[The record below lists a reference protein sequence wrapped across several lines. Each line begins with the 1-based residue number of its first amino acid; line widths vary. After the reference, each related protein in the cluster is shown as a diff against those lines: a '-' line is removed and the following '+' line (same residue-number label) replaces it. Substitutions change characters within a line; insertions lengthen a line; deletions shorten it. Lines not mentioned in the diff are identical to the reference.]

1 MTGMNNDKQR
11 WKVFND
17 PIHGHLALHPLLI
30 KIIDTPQFQRLRY
43 IKQLGG
49 GYFVYPGA
57 SHNRFEHSIGVGYL
71 AGQLLQALRTNQ
83 PELNIEDRDVLC
95 VQIAGLCHDLGH
107 GPFSHLFDGMFLTKA
122 GKEIKHESLSLKMF
136 DHLVTCNNL
145 EAEMRKY
152 GLVPSEDL
160 DLIKDMI
167 DRPKAAQGQRPYEGR
182 LMNKSFLMDI
192 VSNKRNGIDVD
203 KWDYLARDCYYLGI
217 KNNFDY
223 RRLLNFT
230 RVCEVNGQ
238 MQICFRDKEVDNLY
252 DMFHARYCLHRR
264 ACQHRVTTSIQLMI
278 RDAFLKADGHI
289 LIEGSGGKELTLS
302 KATEDMEAYTKLT
315 DRVFEDILHS
325 SSKLKDAREILNRIM
340 NRKLYKCLGEMQVE
354 ETSKIP
360 EWKRELTQS
369 LSRWLTS
376 EDFELHDC
384 YMDYGMKE
392 GDLIKNT
399 YFYTKEN
406 PTIAS
411 KIPIDL
417 EPRLLPKH
425 FSVHL
430 IRLYYKKA
438 DDSNLE
444 PVQKVVEECFT
455 RWRAELQAEEERRNA
470 TQ

>member
-1 MTGMNNDKQR
+1 
-11 WKVFND
+11 
-17 PIHGHLALHPLLI
+17 
-30 KIIDTPQFQRLRY
+30 
-43 IKQLGG
+43 
-49 GYFVYPGA
+49 
-57 SHNRFEHSIGVGYL
+57 
-71 AGQLLQALRTNQ
+71 
-83 PELNIEDRDVLC
+83 
-95 VQIAGLCHDLGH
+95 
-107 GPFSHLFDGMFLTKA
+107 MFLTKA
-122 GKEIKHESLSLKMF
+122 GKEIKVREPKTMKHESLSLKMF
-136 DHLVTCNNL
+136 DHLVKCNNL
-145 EAEMRKY
+145 EAEMTKY

-182 LMNKSFLMDI
+182 LMSKSFLMDI

-217 KNNFDY
+217 QNNFDY
-223 RRLLNFT
+223 HRLLNFT
-230 RVCEVNGQ
+230 RVCKVNGQ

-289 LIEGSGGKELTLS
+289 TLS
-302 KATEDMEAYTKLT
+302 TATDDMEAYTKLT

-325 SSKLKDAREILNRIM
+325 SSDELKDAREILNRIM
-340 NRKLYKCLGEMQVE
+340 NRKLYKCLGEMRVE
-354 ETSKIP
+354 ETSKEKIC
-360 EWKRELTQS
+360 EWEKELTQG
-369 LSRWLTS
+369 LPQGLTS
-376 EDFELHDC
+376 EDFELYDC

-399 YFYTKEN
+399 YFYTKEK

-444 PVQKVVEECFT
+444 PVQKVVEERFK
-455 RWRAELQAEEERRNA
+455 RWRAELKAEEERHNA